1 MEPGNVMPSK
11 SLIRKTENL
20 IESAS
25 ASSKA
30 ELWYIF
36 QTVDNS
42 VESIVELVD
51 QEIGLG
57 HGIKNL
63 KLILLLAPLFLL
75 IVYAAV
81 TVLTGSA
88 AGTRHFIR
96 NDAKRI

>member
-1 MEPGNVMPSK
+1 MEPGNFIESK

-57 HGIKNL
+57 HGIKNI
-63 KLILLLAPLFLL
+63 KLILLLTPLFLL
-75 IVYAAV
+75 ILYAAV
-81 TVLTGSA
+81 VTLTGST
-88 AGTRHFIR
+88 GTRNFIR